1 MATFKKRKK
10 LFGYDRSVTYL
21 YVVKHKDMTKAEKT
35 KQFIIESSA
44 PIFNTKGIA
53 ATAMSDIMEA
63 TKLSKGSLYV
73 HFDNKDVLAGA
84 AVDHN
89 MALLEKKVMAA
100 IGRQKG
106 AKAKLFAYIDVFI
119 DPMNPPVMGG
129 CPMMNFATEADDTNL
144 QVRKKVSEVIE
155 KSQEVIVQ
163 LIKTGIKEGVFKPDW
178 NYKDFATV
186 MFAAIE
192 GGVVIGKVVGN
203 NSKMKVIARTLK
215 QMINE
220 QSI

>member
-1 MATFKKRKK
+1 
-10 LFGYDRSVTYL
+10 
-21 YVVKHKDMTKAEKT
+21 MTKAEKT
-35 KQFIIESSA
+35 RQFIIERSA

-89 MALLEKKVMAA
+89 MELLAKKVIFAV
-100 IGRQKG
+100 GRQTN

-119 DPMNPPVMGG
+119 DPMNPPVTGG
-129 CPMMNFATEADDTNL
+129 CPMMNFGTEADDTNSP
-144 QVRKKVSEVIE
+144 VREKVNAMIE
-155 KSQEVIVQ
+155 KSQEMIVQ
-163 LIKTGIKEGVFKPDW
+163 IIKAGIKEGVFRPDW

-186 MFAAIE
+186 MFTMIE
-192 GGVVIGKVVGN
+192 GGIVIGKVAGN
-203 NSKMKVIARTLK
+203 NNKMKVIIRTLK